1 MSDAIT
7 VVVAVYNQEGY
18 TRACLDAIFRH
29 SPPDTQVVVWDNG
42 STDPIRQLC
51 SCYPKGRLEYHRS
64 EKNVGVPEAYNQCL
78 RTLVRTDR
86 VCFVHNDVIVTPEWL
101 DRMAAH
107 LSGQKAHAVVC
118 PRTNYCDK
126 ASFVYDVAIAERTSK
141 NKPPNKAIGRI
152 TTDLIRV
159 VLKSTFGEDGLD
171 GFARQV
177 SEKAMGAARSAV
189 EVGDFCFLT
198 KTETLAAIGGFDERL
213 GPHTYW
219 DMELR
224 DRLENFGYGICIA
237 DDVFVHHHGNLTSD
251 GPGFDFRR
259 LLGRN
264 RGVYDKLCR
273 EGRRGD
279 GSSLYRVE
287 MDDGS
292 GEPPDLIVFTPYYV
306 PHAPGGAEISLHM
319 ALRNCAGFGVPVEAH
334 CFLDE
339 RGEKFQYGSES
350 VVDGVR
356 VIRHRSC
363 DEIRFADAAREVL
376 VTKEP
381 RSALFQ
387 GDRVKQAAMACAT
400 LDTKTRISWF
410 FRNMDEILRPNTYGI
425 RMHKVLRKL
434 RGPIFANSRF
444 LADRVK
450 EEYGRKCVVVLP
462 SISEEV
468 RVKTERK
475 YLTCMAATEEKGIR
489 TVMRMADRMPH
500 QRFLVAGPAP
510 PSVAAEMSEKPNI
523 EYLGPLRDPRA
534 AYSKTRILL
543 VPSLVHDS
551 SPRVILEAQ
560 ASGIPVVGTDNGG
573 IRDMIGRGGICLPSP
588 CDDGDFV
595 GAVTSMDNDQAYKE
609 YCKLAED
616 NFAKF
621 GRHRGPYLF
630 RSAITS
636 ALRDRESRA
645 HEGSVAELIQSLN
658 RSADP
663 FRLVRAAIVEKS
675 GLNRTDAMGYILGR
689 LNSSQDGGPMS
700 QMLDAAAA
708 NFGGTIEAVR
718 SIRVKHKL
726 GCQKILV
733 TMKPRSGGG
742 GVLTVLNLVRGLRE
756 AGHDAHF
763 LEVGNQR
770 TLICRVNGEEVPKRE
785 RCSLYSLLLRDKIS
799 SPIMSTLLNPDIVVF
814 DDVERI
820 WEPKVLDLAHKRFF
834 LLCCGLPGV
843 HPPYYLTDWITGS
856 KKVRKFEK
864 VFVRNMSFYRYL
876 DAMAPYDSAY
886 ENRIVSWQGGCEY
899 ETLRKEYGHCEYPEG
914 RDALLGTFSKWEWWK
929 GPQLNLL
936 AAMGVSRM
944 LPKRDVRWYVP
955 MAWPEHRTAARHGRL
970 KIEYGVQR
978 AKGSIVAQKE
988 VFARMRKCHVG
999 LELAF
1004 SDAFPRSVNEAMN
1017 LGLPMVVSSAIEHVR
1032 ENRDYEELCV
1042 VQNPNDIL
1050 CAAQKVA
1057 KLLTDR
1063 DAWLVASN
1071 AAMEIGSKYHAS
1083 REAEIFIKE
1092 AGLPILT

>member
-29 SPPDTQVVVWDNG
+29 SPPDTRVVVWDNG
-42 STDPIRQLC
+42 STDPVRQLC
-51 SCYPKGRLEYHRS
+51 SCYPKDRLRYHRS
-64 EKNVGVPEAYNQCL
+64 DKNVGVPEAYNQCI
-78 RTLVRTDR
+78 RTLVETDR
-86 VCFVHNDVIVTPEWL
+86 VCFLHNDVIVTPEWL
-101 DRMAAH
+101 DRLAAH
-107 LSGQKAHAVVC
+107 LSGQKMSAVVC
-118 PRTNYCDK
+118 PRTGYCDK
-126 ASFVYDVAIAERTSK
+126 SSFVYDTTIAERTARH
-141 NKPPNKAIGRI
+141 KPPNKAIGRI
-152 TTDLIRV
+152 STDVIRV
-159 VLKSTFGEDGLD
+159 VLKSTFGEEGLD
-171 GFARQV
+171 GFARRV

-189 EVGDFCFLT
+189 EIGDFCFLT
-198 KTETLAAIGGFDERL
+198 RVETVAAVGGFDERL

-219 DMELR
+219 DAALR
-224 DRLENFGYGICIA
+224 DKLEGFGYGIRIA

-251 GPGFDFRR
+251 GQGFDFRR
-259 LLGRN
+259 LLDRN
-264 RGVYDKLCR
+264 RKVYDKLCR

-279 GSSLYRVE
+279 GASLYRVE
-287 MDDGS
+287 LDSAPAD
-292 GEPPDLIVFTPYYV
+292 PPDLVVFTPYYV

-319 ALRNCAGFGVPVEAH
+319 ALKNCAEFGVPVEAH

-339 RGEKFQYGSES
+339 KGEKFQYGSES

-356 VIRHRSC
+356 VVRHQNC
-363 DEIRFADAAREVL
+363 DEIRFADVAREVL
-376 VTKEP
+376 SERQP

-387 GDRVKQAAMACAT
+387 GDRVKQAAMICAS
-400 LDTKTRISWF
+400 LDIKTRISWF
-410 FRNMDEILRPNTYGI
+410 FRNMDEVIRPNTYGI

-434 RGPIFANSRF
+434 RGPIFANSHF

-462 SISEEV
+462 NISEEIRV
-468 RVKTERK
+468 RSERK

-489 TVMRMADRMPH
+489 TIMRMADRMPH
-500 QRFLVAGPAP
+500 QRFLVAGPAQP
-510 PSVAAEMSEKPNI
+510 AIAADLADKPNI
-523 EYLGPLRDPRA
+523 EYIGPLKDPRA

-551 SPRVILEAQ
+551 SPRVVLEAQ
-560 ASGIPVVGTDNGG
+560 ASGIPVVGVDNGG

-588 CDDGDFV
+588 CDEGDFV
-595 GAVTSMDNDQAYKE
+595 GAVVSMDNDQAYKE

-616 NFAKF
+616 NFGRF
-621 GRHRGPYLF
+621 GRNRGPYIF

-636 ALRDRESRA
+636 ALRDKESRA

-658 RSADP
+658 RSPDP
-663 FRLVRAAIVEKS
+663 FRLVRAAIAEKS

-689 LNSSQDGGPMS
+689 LHSSQESDSMS
-700 QMLDAAAA
+700 QMLDSAAA
-708 NFGGTIEAVR
+708 NFGGAIEAVR
-718 SIRVKHKL
+718 SIRVRHKL

-770 TLICRVNGEEVPKRE
+770 TLICRVDGEEVPKRE

-820 WEPKVLDLAHKRFF
+820 WEPKALDLAHKRFF

-843 HPPYYLTDWITGS
+843 HPPYYLSDWITS
-856 KKVRKFEK
+856 PKKVKKFEK
-864 VFVRNMSFYRYL
+864 VFVRNLSFFRYL
-876 DAMAPYDSAY
+876 EAMAPYSSAY
-886 ENRIVSWQGGCEY
+886 EDRVVSWQGGCEY
-899 ETLRKEYGHCEYPEG
+899 EALRQEYGHCEHPGG
-914 RDALLGTFSKWEWWK
+914 REANLGTFSKWEWWK
-929 GPQLNLL
+929 APQINLL
-936 AAMGVSRM
+936 AAAGVSRM
-944 LPKRDVRWYVP
+944 LPERDVRWYVP
-955 MAWPEHRTAARHGRL
+955 MAWAEHRTAARNAGLRL
-970 KIEYGVQR
+970 EYGVQR
-978 AKGSIVAQKE
+978 AKGSIVTQKE
-988 VFARMRKCHVG
+988 VLARMRRCHVG

-1017 LGLPMVVSSAIEHVR
+1017 LGLPVVVSSAIEHVR
-1032 ENRDYEELCV
+1032 ESADYEELCV

-1050 CAAQKVA
+1050 CATQKAVR
-1057 KLLTDR
+1057 LLTDA
-1063 DAWLVASN
+1063 DAWMAASR

-1083 REAEIFIKE
+1083 READIFIKE
-1092 AGLPILT
+1092 AGLPRLT